1 MSQALPNTPNE
12 MENAQQPRKKAQW
25 PLSEVKAFPGTGY
38 GGGMELRDYFASK
51 AMSLFAKDGD
61 ESYEWIAEQA
71 YKLADAMMIA
81 RKR

>member
-12 MENAQQPRKKAQW
+12 VENAKQPRKYAEW
-25 PLSEVKAFPGTGY
+25 PKSEMKAFPGTGY

-61 ESYEWIAEQA
+61 ESYWIAEQA